1 MTMVLVTGA
10 TGFIGRHVVEALTPW
25 HVVVGLASSI
35 YPSPRDAVRHVRM
48 TLPHPDL
55 EVLVSS
61 LRPDVVVHCAG
72 VASVGLSMHSPGV
85 DFQSGPPVVFQLF
98 DAIRKAGLDT
108 KVVLLSSAAVY
119 GDPQRLPVSEDTVR
133 APISP
138 YGWHKGMCE
147 DIAHEFHATY
157 GIQSAVLR
165 IFSCYGAGLR
175 KQLLWDAGHKL
186 LGGAFSFDGT
196 GEETR
201 DFIHVRDVAAFVARL
216 VEGWPSGGCV
226 VCNVASGHATK
237 IVDLLSLLP
246 EAFGYSG
253 DAPAF
258 TGHVRG
264 GDPLHWCA
272 DIARARSMG
281 LAPAV
286 TLEEGVRDY
295 AKWFLTV
302 AGGGRS

>member
-1 MTMVLVTGA
+1 MGTVLVTGA
-10 TGFIGRHVVEALTPW
+10 TGFIGSHVVEALAPR
-25 HVVVGLASSI
+25 HEVVGLASSV

-48 TLPHPDL
+48 TLPHPDF
-55 EVLVSS
+55 EELVAT

-98 DAIRKAGLDT
+98 DAIRKAGLAS

-119 GDPQRLPVSEDTVR
+119 GDPQCLPVGEDTVR

-147 DIAHEFHATY
+147 DLAHEFWATY
-157 GIQSAVLR
+157 GIRSTVLR

-186 LGGAFSFDGT
+186 LKGEFLFDGT

-216 VEGWPSGGCV
+216 VEGWPDGGVV
-226 VCNVASGHATK
+226 VCNVASGHAIR

-246 EAFGYSG
+246 GAFGLYG
-253 DAPAF
+253 EAPAF
-258 TGHVRG
+258 TGYVRG

-272 DIARARSMG
+272 DISRARSMG
-281 LAPAV
+281 LAPLV
-286 TLEEGVRDY
+286 TLEDGVRDY
-295 AKWFLTV
+295 ARWFLTV

>member
-1 MTMVLVTGA
+1 MATVLVTGA
-10 TGFIGRHVVEALTPW
+10 TGFIGSHVVEALTSR
-25 HVVVGLASSI
+25 HDVVGLASSV
-35 YPSPRDAVRHVRM
+35 YPSPRDAVRQVRM

-55 EVLVSS
+55 EELVAT

-98 DAIRKAGLDT
+98 DAIRKAGLAS

-119 GDPQRLPVSEDTVR
+119 GNPQSLPVGEDAPR

-147 DIAHEFHATY
+147 DIAQEFHGTY
-157 GIQSAVLR
+157 GIRSAVLR

-186 LGGAFSFDGT
+186 LEGAFVFDGT
-196 GEETR
+196 GDETR
-201 DFIHVRDVAAFVARL
+201 DFIHVRDVAAFVTRL
-216 VEGWPSGGCV
+216 VEGWPDGGCV
-226 VCNVASGHATK
+226 VCNVASGEATR
-237 IVDLLSLLP
+237 IADLLALLP
-246 EAFGYSG
+246 EAFGLSG
-253 DAPAF
+253 VVPVF
-258 TGHVRG
+258 TGRVRG
-264 GDPLHWCA
+264 GDPHHWRA
-272 DIARARSMG
+272 DISRARQMG

-286 TLEEGVRDY
+286 SLEEGVREY
-295 AKWFLTV
+295 AKWFFAVT
-302 AGGGRS
+302 GGERA

>member
-1 MTMVLVTGA
+1 MATVLVTGA
-10 TGFIGRHVVEALTPW
+10 TGFIGSHVVEALTPW
-25 HVVVGLASSI
+25 HVVMGLASSV

-48 TLPHPDL
+48 MLPHPDL
-55 EVLVSS
+55 EELVAS

-98 DAIRKAGLDT
+98 DAIRKAGLNT

-119 GDPQRLPVSEDTVR
+119 GDPLCLPVSEDTVR

-147 DIAHEFHATY
+147 DLAQEFYATY
-157 GIQSAVLR
+157 GIRSAVLR

-186 LGGAFSFDGT
+186 LKRAFLFDGT

-216 VEGWPSGGCV
+216 VEGWPDGGSV
-226 VCNVASGHATK
+226 VCNVASGHAIR

-246 EAFGYSG
+246 GAFGLDG
-253 DAPAF
+253 EAPVF
-258 TGHVRG
+258 TGYVRG

-272 DIARARSMG
+272 DISRARSMG

-295 AKWFLTV
+295 ARWFLTV